1 MKIAVIGSRGI
12 AEIDFSR
19 VAARPGDVIVTGGA
33 KGVDSLA
40 EAAALASGLEVE
52 VIRPDYAR
60 HGRAA
65 PHIRNREIVARCD
78 RLVAFW
84 DGESRGT
91 KGTVDHARKQGKPVE
106 LVRV

>member
-1 MKIAVIGSRGI
+1 MKIAVIGSRRI
-12 AEIDFSR
+12 SAIDFAR
-19 VAARPGDVIVTGGA
+19 VAAKPGDVIVSGGA

-40 EAAALASGLEVE
+40 EAAALAAGLEVE
-52 VIRPDYAR
+52 VVRPDYER

-65 PHIRNREIVARCD
+65 PHVRNREIVSRCD

-91 KGTVDHARKQGKPVE
+91 KGTVDYARKQGKPVE